1 MIAIGQAAAMVVA
14 VVTLASAAEP
24 QSGTFRVEDVSSI
37 AARPID
43 SVAASTVLFADE
55 AKDPV
60 TNPSAGLI
68 PFNEWARTRPD
79 EKQVL
84 GLYSGY
90 AESTVTRKIGG
101 VTHRYPNALT
111 MYVAEGRFILRRPLA
126 TTDLAQFAT
135 LNFVEKIDP
144 AIKHQSITPKDVTP
158 LNNRKFAHNV
168 NPERPWCVGTGVVCL
183 RSHYRLEG
191 KLPLGIQLAN
201 KVRGPGKQIADYL
214 EFESELAARSPDE
227 LNQAVMARL
236 THLDTPFVG
245 ALEQTTFYVNQIL
258 QFAKFLVVFQ
268 KHPSDPN
275 KTVATAF
282 FTLAI
287 QSRLLDMKKEYAR
300 VPVLRNLVP
309 IRVLMGR
316 SSFNT
321 GTSISAG
328 LPSYA
333 RSRIQAV
340 ARILDGG

>member
-1 MIAIGQAAAMVVA
+1 MAAAGHAAALLVA
-14 VVTLASAAEP
+14 CATLAAAAEAQRP
-24 QSGTFRVEDVSSI
+24 AFHVEDVSSV
-37 AARPID
+37 AARSIED
-43 SVAASTVLFADE
+43 VAPSTIVFADGSQD
-55 AKDPV
+55 A
-60 TNPSAGLI
+60 NPSAGLI
-68 PFNEWARTRPD
+68 PFSEWARTRPD

-84 GLYSGY
+84 SPYPGY
-90 AESTVTRKIGG
+90 AERMVTRKIGG
-101 VTHRYPNALT
+101 VTHRRTNTLA
-111 MYVAEGRFILRRPLA
+111 MYVAQARFILRHGLSA
-126 TTDLAQFAT
+126 ADLARFAT
-135 LNFVEKIDP
+135 LAFAEKIDP
-144 AIKHQSITPKDVTP
+144 AIKHQLIAPKDVAP
-158 LNNRKFAHNV
+158 LTNPKFAHNV
-168 NPERPWCVGTGVVCL
+168 NPQRPWCVGSAVACL

-214 EFESELAARSPDE
+214 EFESELAARAPDD
-227 LNQAVMARL
+227 LDRAAIARL
-236 THLDTPFVG
+236 THLDAPIVG
-245 ALEQTTFYVNQIL
+245 ALEQTTFYVNQVL

-287 QSRLLDMKKEYAR
+287 ESRLLDIKKEYAR

-309 IRVLMGR
+309 FQVLMGK

-333 RSRIQAV
+333 RSRIRAV